1 MFFVYVLYSERLT
14 KYYVGSTED
23 IDKRLFAHNTG
34 KAKFTS
40 GGIPW
45 RLVHR
50 ESFFS
55 RSEAIIDERR
65 IKKRGIK
72 RYLQDRGVL

>member
-1 MFFVYVLYSERLT
+1 MFFIYVLYSESLAR
-14 KYYVGSTED
+14 YYVGSTEN

-40 GGIPW
+40 RGKPW
-45 RLVHR
+45 RLVYQV
-50 ESFFS
+50 SFFS
-55 RSEAIIDERR
+55 RSEAIIAEKR

-72 RYLQDRGVL
+72 RYLQDQGVL